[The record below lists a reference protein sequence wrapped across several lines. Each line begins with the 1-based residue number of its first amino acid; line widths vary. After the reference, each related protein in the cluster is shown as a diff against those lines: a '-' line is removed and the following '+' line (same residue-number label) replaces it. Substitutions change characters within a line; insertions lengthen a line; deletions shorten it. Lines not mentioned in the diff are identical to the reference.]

1 MTITSETLVIARTMR
16 IKLDAT
22 VDQATRDL
30 AAAWSG
36 AWDEIAD
43 EWAEALDELVQLA
56 DGDWP
61 TQVQI
66 NRARRA
72 QKAMQAAREQL
83 DDLGRLTGIRILRDV
98 SQLAAD
104 AALWEER
111 LAVSQLPGSLTVD
124 WSRVDADALA
134 AIVRR
139 TSQQVTASTRPLPAH
154 QQAVMRQTLMRGIT
168 VGDNPRQAAS
178 LMLARLE
185 GVFDG
190 GRRRAETIARTE
202 LLDATR
208 AAAHGARMANSD
220 VLRGWMWMATK
231 SARTCPACLA
241 MDGQVFDLGTPGPEG
256 HPSCR
261 CTAAPLTKSM
271 RDLGFDV
278 DEPVDIYQAG
288 RDWFD
293 EQPEKVQAAIMGP
306 ERLRR
311 LRDGS
316 LSWDDIPLKKSN
328 PGWRDSIGI
337 RPLNAA

>member
-1 MTITSETLVIARTMR
+1 MTITAETLVIARTMR
-16 IKLDAT
+16 IRLDAT

-83 DDLGRLTGIRILRDV
+83 DDLGRLTGVRILRDV

-124 WSRVDADALA
+124 WSRVDSDALA

-154 QQAVMRQTLMRGIT
+154 QQAVMRQTLMRGIA
-168 VGDNPRQAAS
+168 VGDNPRQAAN

-202 LLDATR
+202 MLDAHR
-208 AAAHGARMANSD
+208 HAARLARQTNHD
-220 VLRGWMWMATK
+220 LLVGWEWVTTFD
-231 SARTCPACLA
+231 ARTCPACLS
-241 MDGQVFDLGTPGPEG
+241 MHGRRFGVDDFGPEG
-256 HPSCR
+256 HPNCR
-261 CTAAPLTKSM
+261 CTSVPALMSL

-278 DEPVDIYQAG
+278 DEPDTGVADAQA
-288 RDWFD
+288 WFW
-293 EQPEKVQAAIMGP
+293 EQSDAVQRQIMGR

-311 LRDGS
+311 LKAGELD
-316 LSWDDIPLKKSN
+316 WDDLSVRREN
-328 PGWRDSIGI
+328 PGWRPSYAV
-337 RPLNAA
+337 RPLAA